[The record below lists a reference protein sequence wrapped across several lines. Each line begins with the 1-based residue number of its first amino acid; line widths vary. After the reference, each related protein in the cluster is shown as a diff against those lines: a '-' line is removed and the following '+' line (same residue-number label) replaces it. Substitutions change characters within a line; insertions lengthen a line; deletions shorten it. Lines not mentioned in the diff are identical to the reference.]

1 MNIDKNQYMPGKKAS
16 EILGVHQRTL
26 HLWDKNGKIE
36 VVRAPGGKRFYN
48 VAKYMKDQGF
58 ACEKM
63 PTKEIECVKIE
74 ELDKIKGKISICYA
88 RVSSIAHKE
97 ELERQKEILKKEY
110 PSYVLLEDIGSG
122 MDLMKKSLLK
132 IINLAIVGKI
142 KELVVVHKDRLA
154 RFSYELL
161 EYLIKEYS
169 NGKITILDET
179 KEKEP
184 QEEMLQDVLQI
195 MNVFVEKYK
204 KNKK

>member
-1 MNIDKNQYMPGKKAS
+1 
-16 EILGVHQRTL
+16 
-26 HLWDKNGKIE
+26 
-36 VVRAPGGKRFYN
+36 
-48 VAKYMKDQGF
+48 MKDQGF
-58 ACEKM
+58 ACEKI
-63 PTKEIECVKIE
+63 PTKEIECVKLE

-132 IINLAIVGKI
+132 IINLSINGKI
-142 KELVVVHKDRLA
+142 KELVVVHKDRLT

-169 NGKITILDET
+169 NGKITILDEE